1 MLRQF
6 FNPRT
11 LKDDLSA
18 GVVLGITSVPD
29 GLAQGV
35 LALVNPI
42 YGLYAY
48 MVGTFSGAFVT
59 GSVFMCVQATGAMSL
74 IVASVPQVTSGEHA
88 EASLFALSMLTGL
101 FMLAAGLAKL
111 GSLARYVSNAVMV
124 GFINAVAVL
133 IILGQLSAI
142 TGYNSSGPNKVAQAV
157 DLLRN
162 LDQVDLRTLMVGIVT
177 IVLILTLERTS
188 LKSLG
193 MVVAILAASLLVP
206 LARWDSVALVSSI
219 ADIPNTLPTP
229 VLPPLAVFP
238 ELIIP
243 AISLA
248 FVGLVQG
255 VGISQGFANPD
266 GKYPEAS
273 RDFVGQGVA
282 NLASG
287 LFRGMPVGG
296 SMSATSLVVNAG
308 ARSRLANLTAGV
320 VMAVVILLFGALV
333 ANVALPAMS
342 GLLIVIGVRT
352 LKPDRIEMVWK
363 TGRVQQTVM
372 GITFVTSLLIPL
384 QFAVLVGVALSLV
397 LYVVQQSNR
406 VTVKAWAMAEGG
418 ELIEQDAPQTVP
430 AGAVTMLTPYGSLFF
445 ATARLVE
452 DELPEITATA
462 RHAVVII
469 NLRRES
475 DLGSTF
481 LGVLGRYADRLREQ
495 GSKLMLASVSPRAK
509 DELER
514 TGLMDTLGRTN
525 VFVSTEAIGESVR
538 EAWHAARAW
547 VAEQQQLAALTD
559 MLEEAVAEELAEDID
574 WAKLRGQFEQMGLS
588 ATEAL
593 ERVRAWFAEQGS
605 SSRKLQ

>member
-1 MLRQF
+1 MARQF
-6 FNPRT
+6 LNLKT
-11 LKDDLSA
+11 LKEDLSA
-18 GVVLGITSVPD
+18 GLVLGITSVPD

-48 MVGTFSGAFVT
+48 MVGTFSAAFFT
-59 GSVFMCVQATGAMSL
+59 SSVYMCVQATGAMSL
-74 IVASVPQVTSGEHA
+74 IVASVPQVTAGEHA
-88 EASLFALSMLTGL
+88 AESLFALSMLTGII
-101 FMLAAGLAKL
+101 MLAAGLLKL

-133 IILGQLSAI
+133 IVLGQLSAI
-142 TGYNSSGPNKVAQAV
+142 TGYASSGPNKLAQAF

-162 LDQVDLRTLMVGIVT
+162 LDQIDLRTLMVGIVT

-188 LKSLG
+188 LKALG

-206 LARWDSVALVSSI
+206 IAQWESVALVSDIASI
-219 ADIPNTLPTP
+219 PGSLPLP
-229 VLPPLAVFP
+229 VLPPLTVFP

-243 AISLA
+243 ALSLA

-266 GKYPEAS
+266 GRYPEAS

-308 ARSRLANLTAGV
+308 ARSRLANIFAGIM
-320 VMAVVILLFGALV
+320 MAAVILLFGNLV
-333 ANVALPAMS
+333 GNIALPAMA
-342 GLLIVIGVRT
+342 GLLILIGVRT
-352 LKPDRIEMVWK
+352 LKPAQIEMVWK
-363 TGRVQQTVM
+363 TGLVQQTVM

-384 QFAVLVGVALSLV
+384 QYAVLVGVALSLV

-406 VTVKAWAMAEGG
+406 VTVKAWDMAESG
-418 ELIEQDAPQTVP
+418 ELVEQGAPQTVP
-430 AGAVTMLTPYGSLFF
+430 AEQVTILTPYGSLFF

-452 DELPEITATA
+452 AELPTVSAET
-462 RHAVVII
+462 RHAVVIL

-481 LGVLGRYADRLREQ
+481 MGVLGRYATQLRDNA
-495 GSKLMLASVSPRAK
+495 SKLMLAGVNPRAK

-514 TGLMDTLGRTN
+514 TGLMSTLGREN
-525 VFVSTEAIGESVR
+525 VFVSSEAIGESVR
-538 EAWHAARAW
+538 EAWHAGRKW
-547 VAEQQQLAALTD
+547 VAEQQQIAVLAD
-559 MLEEAVAEELAEDID
+559 MLAESVPAGQTQDVE
-574 WAKLRGQFEQMGLS
+574 WMQLRETLEQMGLS
-588 ATEAL
+588 ATEAW
-593 ERVRAWFAEQGS
+593 ERVRVWIAEQRGNV
-605 SSRKLQ
+605 RKP